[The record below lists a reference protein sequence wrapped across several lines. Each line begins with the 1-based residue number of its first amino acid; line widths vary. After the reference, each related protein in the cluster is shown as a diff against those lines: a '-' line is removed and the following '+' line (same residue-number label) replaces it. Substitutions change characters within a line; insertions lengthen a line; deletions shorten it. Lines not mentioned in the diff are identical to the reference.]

1 MQVGNFSLENVLL
14 YTTIELNI
22 KTYIIKNVALANQET
37 LSPTPESG
45 LKQLVS
51 DASLKILNAIE
62 SRYNSNRSNF
72 DTGGRKDSDVLFN
85 TLRLEIQNGRNPI
98 LAAFQAFTNLRNY
111 LETSQ
116 NKHDARLLAGLDLF
130 LGALIIVLPGIEN
143 KSGFSLLFI
152 QKLHQATNVLMREA
166 EHTVSYEDEG
176 VEIRLTA
183 DDDSGYVTGGSV
195 RAKKPNKNEDEK

>member
-1 MQVGNFSLENVLL
+1 M